1 MKRLVLCLVG
11 VFLPSSV
18 YCAESQD
25 VLAQRLDMQD
35 FYAEKEKELE
45 SEKIKAREL
54 LQQVRVLAVNENPY
68 AQEIARLC
76 QQALQPLSE
85 LAEEETVKLAAYA
98 TGASG
103 TSGSN
108 QPWYWASAVG
118 TTGTKYGYGNTVS
131 AATSN
136 ALLVADGKASPAQQ
150 TVVTKTYYGSY
161 NGYTATST
169 VSQADAN
176 TKAQAAWQAAQPKVY
191 TGVYNG
197 YTATSTVSQADANTK
212 AQAAWQA
219 AQPKVYTGVYNGY
232 TATSTVSQADANTK
246 AQAAWQAAQPPVYNS
261 NCFGYTA
268 QGASQAEADNR
279 ARSYWMSARL
289 PGGMVVSGGSYASI
303 GWLPI
308 TNGSQGNLK
317 LTFNG
322 LATNDLLIGLQYGG
336 SNYLE
341 VVVGGWSNTS
351 SVVRIFQNGV
361 QQGGDI
367 GATSPNPVIPSV
379 GNVSAFTLLVSG
391 STLTVSVGGSVILS
405 CTNSAFN
412 QTFTAY
418 SFKAFST
425 SYWAVSGSVA
435 TSTSF
440 TGSYNGI
447 SKTSTVS
454 QADAIAQA
462 QAAWTAIE
470 TGTISPALAAYT
482 TAQNNY
488 VTELNKAK
496 AMVNELIDI
505 FKADSVASVDISSW
519 VKLQ

>member
-150 TVVTKTYYGSY
+150 TVVTKTYYGS
-161 NGYTATST
+161 
-169 VSQADAN
+169 
-176 TKAQAAWQAAQPKVY
+176 
-191 TGVYNG
+191 YNG

>member
-25 VLAQRLDMQD
+25 VLAQRLDVQD
-35 FYAEKEKELE
+35 FYAKKEKELE
-45 SEKIKAREL
+45 SEKFKAREL

-68 AQEIARLC
+68 AQEIAHLC

-136 ALLVADGKASPAQQ
+136 ALLVADGKATPTQQ
-150 TVVTKTYYGSY
+150 TVVKTTYYGSY
-161 NGYTATST
+161 SGYTATST
-169 VSQADAN
+169 ISQADAN
-176 TKAQAAWQAAQPKVY
+176 NQAQAKWQAAQPKTY

-197 YTATSTVSQADANTK
+197 YTATSTISQTDANNQ
-212 AQAAWQA
+212 AQA
-219 AQPKVYTGVYNGY
+219 K
-232 TATSTVSQADANTK
+232 
-246 AQAAWQAAQPPVYNS
+246 WQAAQPPVYNS

-279 ARSYWMSARL
+279 SRSYWMSGRL
-289 PGGMVVSGGSYASI
+289 PGGTVVSGGTYASM

-322 LATNDLLIGLQYGG
+322 LATNDLHIGLQYGG

-361 QQGGDI
+361 QQGADI
-367 GATSPNPVIPSV
+367 GASSPNPVIPSV
-379 GNVSAFTLLVSG
+379 GNASAFTLLVSG

-418 SFKAFST
+418 SFRAFST
-425 SYWAVSGSVA
+425 FYWAVSGSVA

-462 QAAWTAIE
+462 QAAWTVIE